1 VSDLI
6 CQLRSFSLFFK
17 LKKGLDIPLKGR
29 PDERIEV
36 ASDMQ
41 TVAVLGADYI
51 GLKPTMRVQ
60 VGDQVKAGTPLFEDK
75 KNPGV
80 IVTSPAAGSVRAIN
94 RGSKRALL
102 SVEIDVDGYESESF
116 PATLESDLSSLSE
129 QDVRDALQKS
139 GQWVSFRT
147 RPYGKVPTINSSANS
162 IFVNAMDTNPLAV
175 DPQFIIK
182 QHAAE
187 FANGLVVLNQFKV
200 PVYVCKANNA
210 KLPNLSANTNVVNFA
225 GPHPAGLSSTHVH
238 CVDPVNA
245 NKVAWTLDYQDVI
258 AIGNLFVNGQVYT
271 RRYIALGGP
280 LVTSPRVLDSRLGVC
295 VSALVAGKTT
305 EGTARI
311 ISGSVL
317 NGHTAYGTVDFLGRY
332 NNQITVIEEHTDRE
346 FMGYLSPGVRKFS
359 ALRVFVSG
367 FFKPKSY
374 HITTSQYGSPRAIVP
389 VGAFEKVVPL
399 DILPTPLIK
408 SLLVNDVDEA
418 QKLGCLELVEE
429 DLSLCSFVDP
439 GKHDFAPLLRA
450 TLTQIEKEG

>member
-1 VSDLI
+1 M
-6 CQLRSFSLFFK
+6 FFK

-36 ASDMQ
+36 ASMMK

-60 VGDQVKAGTPLFEDK
+60 VGDRVKVGTALFEDK

-80 IVTSPAAGSVRAIN
+80 IVTSPAEGSIRAIN
-94 RGSKRALL
+94 RGSKRTLL
-102 SVEIDVDGYESESF
+102 SIEIDVQGYESESF
-116 PATLESDLSSLSE
+116 PATTESDLSELSE
-129 QDVRDALQKS
+129 QQVRETLQSS

-147 RPYGKVPTINSSANS
+147 RPFGKVPGIDSNANS
-162 IFVNAMDTNPLAV
+162 IFVNTMDTNPLAV
-175 DPQFIIK
+175 DPQFIVR
-182 QHAAE
+182 QHPAE
-187 FANGLVVLNQFKV
+187 FANGLAVLNRFGV
-200 PVYVCKANNA
+200 PVYVCQAKNA
-210 KLPNLSANTNVVNFA
+210 KLPNLSSANVNVVEFS

-238 CVDPVNA
+238 CIDPVNA
-245 NKVAWTLDYQDVI
+245 HKVAWTVDYQDVI

-271 RRYIALGGP
+271 RRYVAMGGP
-280 LVTSPRVLDSRLGVC
+280 LVTSPRVFDSRLGVC

-305 EGTARI
+305 DGIARL

-317 NGHTAYGTVDFLGRY
+317 SGHTAYGTVDFLGRY
-332 NNQITVIEEHTDRE
+332 NNQITVIEEHGERE
-346 FMGYLSPGVRKFS
+346 FMGYLSPGLRKFS

-367 FFKPKSY
+367 FFKPRSY

-450 TLTQIEKEG
+450 ALTQIEKEG